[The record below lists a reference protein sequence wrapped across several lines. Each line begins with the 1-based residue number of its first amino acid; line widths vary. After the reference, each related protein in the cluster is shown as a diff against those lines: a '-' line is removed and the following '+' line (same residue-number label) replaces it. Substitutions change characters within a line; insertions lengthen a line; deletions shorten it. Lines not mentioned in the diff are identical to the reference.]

1 MKYSADR
8 LSPDTTYYMYP
19 DVMTDKQIG
28 VSVKSLKK
36 YGSRNNIAF
45 LAESLWTNRHKITWQ
60 RIRNNFRTFL
70 NYKRHKN
77 E

>member
-28 VSVKSLKK
+28 VSVKSLKNTVAETISPFLQRA
-36 YGSRNNIAF
+36 YGQIG
-45 LAESLWTNRHKITWQ
+45 
-60 RIRNNFRTFL
+60 IR
-70 NYKRHKN
+70 
-77 E
+77 